1 MNTPFIID
9 LKEVE
14 RIKDYSANVI
24 QYAYRNYKNRI
35 FYKNIV
41 ESFLQERLIIFNN
54 ECAYRIQNFF
64 KKYIIQNKKL
74 KEEKCNDND
83 KREEMRVFHRSHN
96 RSDNRHKSDEM
107 SSEKTLTYE
116 LSRLNFGITK

>member
-9 LKEVE
+9 LKEVIGNKYERIISAKLRTKVERLLHE

-54 ECAYRIQNFF
+54 E
-64 KKYIIQNKKL
+64 
-74 KEEKCNDND
+74 
-83 KREEMRVFHRSHN
+83 
-96 RSDNRHKSDEM
+96 
-107 SSEKTLTYE
+107 
-116 LSRLNFGITK
+116 